1 MVPPDVDII
10 IPTFNSG
17 NSIGRCLEQIKKQQ
31 YGGKINVT
39 IIDGGST
46 DNTIDIASDFN
57 AHIEIKKWMYATGKN
72 GARHYGE
79 NITSS
84 PFVWNIDSDN
94 ILVEESVLRRLIQPM
109 LRDPTIN
116 ISIPFPSIDHKT
128 STFNQWLTL
137 KEIERVMAMVDAGTE
152 LGNSYILL
160 NDMFYGLTNCSLVRR
175 SAIEAVGGYDSDVRL
190 LSRMRRMKMSRGII
204 DVKSH
209 FYHNQTASIL
219 NFFKK
224 WDRRIKF
231 FGSMTQND
239 LEAYFVEY
247 PPLEQ
252 DDNDLKA
259 GFLASILSDT
269 IGSLFNFVKSG
280 NRSWLW
286 GLPYSIWL
294 LSYFALH
301 PMLSYKVF
309 TKFL

>member
-17 NSIGRCLEQIKKQQ
+17 DSLGRCLEQIKKQE
-31 YGGKINVT
+31 YGGRITIT

-46 DNTIDIASDFN
+46 DNTIDIASEFN
-57 AHIEIKKWMYATGKN
+57 AHIEIKKGMYGTGKN

-79 NITSS
+79 TITSS

-109 LRDPTIN
+109 LKDPTIN

-137 KEIERVMAMVDAGTE
+137 KEIERVMAMVRTGIE
-152 LGNSYILL
+152 VGNNYILL
-160 NDMFYGLTNCSLVRR
+160 NDMFYGLTNCSLVRK
-175 SAIEAVGGYDSDVRL
+175 SALKTCGGYDSDVRL
-190 LSRMRRMKMSRGII
+190 LSRMRRLKMSRGII

-209 FYHNQTASIL
+209 FYHNQTDSIL
-219 NFFKK
+219 KFFKK

-239 LEAYFVEY
+239 FEAYFVEY

-252 DDNDLKA
+252 DDNELK
-259 GFLASILSDT
+259 GEFLASILPDA
-269 IGSLFNFVKSG
+269 IGSIFNFVRSG

-286 GLPYSIWL
+286 GLPYTIWL
-294 LSYFALH
+294 LSYFTLH
-301 PMLSYKVF
+301 PMLSYRVF
-309 TKFL
+309 SKFL